1 MFPFDSVSSFFMD
14 LGSETRGKRNPFVFI
29 KWGVAIKRNAM
40 IEYHLMLLYFFC
52 FIKALESFVSSE
64 DIRTKSVRSCGYTKR
79 KSKDT
84 CNTTIKEREQTRIHY
99 FYSQGLRVI
108 RIFRDQRVFSLK
120 EISLKGKP
128 FLSFSLNKT
137 VEAGGMGQS
146 TPMSLSFHKIPASSS
161 G

>member
-1 MFPFDSVSSFFMD
+1 M
-14 LGSETRGKRNPFVFI
+14 
-29 KWGVAIKRNAM
+29 
-40 IEYHLMLLYFFC
+40 
-52 FIKALESFVSSE
+52 
-64 DIRTKSVRSCGYTKR
+64 
-79 KSKDT
+79 
-84 CNTTIKEREQTRIHY
+84 HY